1 MNMSDR
7 FKTAEDARKY
17 VDNFRHSNIDITF
30 TQDATRILN
39 NVIKLVTELSQLEVE
54 ARQSRKNR
62 KVDECKIRLDQAI
75 DRLEKLMIIAKL
87 MS

>member
-1 MNMSDR
+1 MNMTDR
-7 FKTAEDARKY
+7 FNTAEEARKY

-54 ARQSRKNR
+54 ARQTRR
-62 KVDECKIRLDQAI
+62 LHKVNDCNARLDQAI
-75 DRLEKLMIIAKL
+75 DNLEKLLIIAKL

>member
-7 FKTAEDARKY
+7 FNTAEEARKY
-17 VDNFRHSNIDITF
+17 VDNFRYTNIDITF

-54 ARQSRKNR
+54 ARQTRR
-62 KVDECKIRLDQAI
+62 LHKVNDCKARLDQAI
-75 DRLEKLMIIAKL
+75 DRLEKLLIIAKL
-87 MS
+87 LS

>member
-7 FKTAEDARKY
+7 FKTAEEARKY

-54 ARQSRKNR
+54 ARQTRR
-62 KVDECKIRLDQAI
+62 LHKVNDCKARLDQAI
-75 DRLEKLMIIAKL
+75 DNLEKLLIIAKL

>member
-7 FKTAEDARKY
+7 FKTAEEARKY

-54 ARQSRKNR
+54 ARQTRR
-62 KVDECKIRLDQAI
+62 LYKVNDCKARLDQAI
-75 DRLEKLMIIAKL
+75 DNLEKLLIIAKL
-87 MS
+87 LS